1 LKSIIHTSKGRH
13 ERLWVKEYM
22 YWKKIFLLGAIFC
35 ITLFTIT
42 ACGTKTDEIPTDEI
56 PIDETPADEIQTD
69 IVVSSKDEIFE
80 LKLYVDKN
88 TYSTEGII
96 QCYAT
101 VEYVGDKDSI
111 TIYSS
116 DPLVGFGLKDDK
128 YFDGGY
134 AVNDVLIST
143 TFKKGEIVRFD
154 YMKSGGWSGDD
165 TNADFYKKFFAEKEL
180 ILPAGNYEISASID
194 GSFDSDDMLGTKYKQ
209 TVKTT
214 IKVTD

>member
-1 LKSIIHTSKGRH
+1 MFG
-13 ERLWVKEYM
+13 
-22 YWKKIFLLGAIFC
+22 KKIFLLGAIFC

-56 PIDETPADEIQTD
+56 LTD
-69 IVVSSKDEIFE
+69 IIEGRKDENFE
-80 LKLYVDKN
+80 LKIYLDKN
-88 TYSTEGII
+88 IYSTEEII

-101 VEYVGDKDSI
+101 VEYVGDEESI

-134 AVNDVLIST
+134 AVSDVLKST

-154 YMKSGGWSGDD
+154 YMKTGGWSDD
-165 TNADFYKKFFAEKEL
+165 DSNADFYKEFFAEKEL
-180 ILPAGNYEISASID
+180 ILPVGNYEVSASID

-209 TVKTT
+209 AVKTA
-214 IKVTD
+214 IKVTN